1 MARNNKNTYTFKSN
15 NDVIRRARDINKSID
30 IYSEDRFKSTKE
42 DIDNIVT
49 ELIKGRNV
57 IVNSNVGT
65 INTKKNNFKNKVA
78 NKNYE
83 YSSVTK
89 AIENLYSNDFYSVIS
104 GKASTGEDLMVKAIE
119 NNKKVSINNQKGK
132 SNESLK
138 AVMDKYDLM
147 QQVKENNGSYF
158 VYDLETLGGKDAH
171 GIWRPTHITEFSMH
185 EYSADGSK
193 SNKVDIVLGW

>member
-1 MARNNKNTYTFKSN
+1 MCNNK
-15 NDVIRRARDINKSID
+15 IN
-30 IYSEDRFKSTKE
+30 
-42 DIDNIVT
+42 
-49 ELIKGRNV
+49 
-57 IVNSNVGT
+57 
-65 INTKKNNFKNKVA
+65 
-78 NKNYE
+78 
-83 YSSVTK
+83 
-89 AIENLYSNDFYSVIS
+89 IENLYSNDFYSVIS

-193 SNKVDIVLGW
+193 SNKVDIVLGWKDNKETENLLNRIETAVKDGSIEYDEELRVTAHRLSLYGDKRTRAVKDEKLGYFKMENFIDSDEGDYRDLKRMPYLKK